1 MINCLS
7 FFFLFLVYLEHFD
20 FPTSSFHSVSVPP
33 TSLHSVAPEPPSSP
47 CCCPGS
53 VGGAH
58 VLAAEWLSWGCA
70 LGGLRDLGSIAR
82 SCRWPQA
89 HALLAGGGV
98 LSAISSG
105 TVWTSCRICL
115 LAAPHHHPGITSEYL
130 QGKLLYNSW
139 VYLSWKRPSRSSP
152 VESHK
157 ADK

>member
-1 MINCLS
+1 MSILISQPQAFILS
-7 FFFLFLVYLEHFD
+7 L
-20 FPTSSFHSVSVPP
+20 SPP
-33 TSLHSVAPEPPSSP
+33 TFTPFGGRRTPQQPLLLPRE
-47 CCCPGS
+47 CWWGS
-53 VGGAH
+53 
-58 VLAAEWLSWGCA
+58 VLAAGCLSWGCA
-70 LGGLRDLGSIAR
+70 LGGLRDLGRIAR

>member
-1 MINCLS
+1 MISQPQAFILS
-7 FFFLFLVYLEHFD
+7 L
-20 FPTSSFHSVSVPP
+20 SPP

-53 VGGAH
+53 VAGALCWQQGACPGA
-58 VLAAEWLSWGCA
+58 VP
-70 LGGLRDLGSIAR
+70 LGGLRDLGSIVR
-82 SCRWPQA
+82 SCTWPQA
-89 HALLAGGGV
+89 HTLLAGGGV

-115 LAAPHHHPGITSEYL
+115 LAAPHHHPGITREYL
-130 QGKLLYNSW
+130 HGKLLYNPW